1 MSSRQQIPFDPTWKP
16 GFGSRIKNLL
26 LGKNRNKLHARA
38 PPPNNNTARRYRNNN
53 TTRRYRNN
61 RAKGRARGTRLIR
74 LSPLTEGIKT
84 MSAELWNGLR
94 KADQNSYYLNERTG
108 KYKMYQDVIDEMEYG
123 PYINGNN
130 RAPNIA
136 MPLPLPRGR
145 AGHNRLQV
153 ALQPTLTVS
162 EYEELGHGSNP
173 RYNLQGMYTP
183 VYSEGYASG
192 FGGATSP
199 VILSYT
205 LTPPNIAMPVA
216 RGRAVHS
223 RLQPRLTVSEYQ
235 ELGHGSN
242 PRYNLQGMYRPI
254 YSEGYANP
262 FGGGSATSS
271 IITHYELKQ

>member
-1 MSSRQQIPFDPTWKP
+1 
-16 GFGSRIKNLL
+16 
-26 LGKNRNKLHARA
+26 
-38 PPPNNNTARRYRNNN
+38 
-53 TTRRYRNN
+53 
-61 RAKGRARGTRLIR
+61 
-74 LSPLTEGIKT
+74 
-84 MSAELWNGLR
+84 
-94 KADQNSYYLNERTG
+94 
-108 KYKMYQDVIDEMEYG
+108 
-123 PYINGNN
+123 
-130 RAPNIA
+130 
-136 MPLPLPRGR
+136 
-145 AGHNRLQV
+145 
-153 ALQPTLTVS
+153 
-162 EYEELGHGSNP
+162 
-173 RYNLQGMYTP
+173 MYTP